1 MFECLCLA
9 RKNTLANMPL
19 RHKRASN
26 FGPRNKTALFAED
39 TARSKFGTPKKVTV
53 SWHELL
59 EQGLTLNP
67 MFAHNMSKSTVFIDF
82 PHDWVDEHP
91 FASYLNVNVRARVL

>member
-1 MFECLCLA
+1 MLLVP
-9 RKNTLANMPL
+9 KNVA
-19 RHKRASN
+19 N
-26 FGPRNKTALFAED
+26 FGPTSKTTLFAED
-39 TARSKFGTPKKVTV
+39 TASSKFGTPKKVTV
-53 SWHELL
+53 SRHKLL